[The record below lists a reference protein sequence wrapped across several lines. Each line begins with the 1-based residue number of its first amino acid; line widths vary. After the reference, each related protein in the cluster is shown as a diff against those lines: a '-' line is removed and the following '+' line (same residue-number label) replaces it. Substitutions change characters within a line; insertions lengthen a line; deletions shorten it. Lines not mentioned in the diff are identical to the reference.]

1 MLLYW
6 CINALYLSDLSP
18 SPTITFGI
26 EIMTAQW
33 QKKDNSAVY
42 YTFVYMIGTSQYRWK
57 ERLPLFNSGFSF
69 LLLCFTVLFPGSAWT
84 IYQALLKIPPN
95 SFLLQLIQFLL
106 SALYILYVLWWD
118 AVFLICIAET
128 LLVFA
133 KIYIV
138 QLSYWTLLLGAW
150 AH

>member
-1 MLLYW
+1 MTF
-6 CINALYLSDLSP
+6 P
-18 SPTITFGI
+18 PFPTITFGI

-42 YTFVYMIGTSQYRWK
+42 YTFVYIIGTSQYRWK
-57 ERLPLFNSGFSF
+57 EPLPLFNSGFSF

-133 KIYIV
+133 NI
-138 QLSYWTLLLGAW
+138 
-150 AH
+150 